1 MLAIEQMDKG
11 DEIYE
16 EINRT
21 RVLSKQLENCDFETE
36 TDWLTSATVLAE
48 RLINNLKQAPL
59 VGSLDKKDVNEVHS
73 IDTITKGLLWQ

>member
-1 MLAIEQMDKG
+1 MDKG

-21 RVLSKQLENCDFETE
+21 RVLSKQVDNCDVESD
-36 TDWLTSATVLAE
+36 TDWLTSTNVLAE
-48 RLINNLKQAPL
+48 RLINNLKQTP
-59 VGSLDKKDVNEVHS
+59 VIRSSDKKDVNEVHS